1 MVSLALSTL
10 ALCMS
15 PAMARELAPE
25 IDRLLHQ
32 PASPLLRKKATGA
45 ALKMIQKNPELVVEE
60 GFFEDRLT
68 GLLSDKNASVVLGGV
83 HLLREMVKLVGVG
96 KHLKLLPMLVKLSKQ
111 ITCSPFNPERDVSGT
126 PDPVLQVA
134 LLKVIRLFPCTDE
147 VVDLLAVLATSL
159 SDANKNAAAAVSF
172 EVAQS
177 ILAFSQAAP
186 QLRPLAQEILSKFL
200 SHTNGDSNLR
210 FVALNCMKGKYV
222 FNEEVSKRNLYIFSL

>member
-1 MVSLALSTL
+1 M
-10 ALCMS
+10 
-15 PAMARELAPE
+15 
-25 IDRLLHQ
+25 
-32 PASPLLRKKATGA
+32 
-45 ALKMIQKNPELVVEE
+45 VEE

-83 HLLREMVKLVGVG
+83 NLLREMVKLVGVG

-111 ITCSPFNPERDVSGT
+111 ITSSPFNPERDVSGT

-210 FVALNCMKGKYV
+210 FVALNCMKGKFV